1 MAKTL
6 MFGEGVDGPSGLVAR
21 TQGTGLRF
29 SEWMFLVGMG
39 WGYFFSI
46 SNPIFGIPLQIT
58 FLRHFPLMMLM
69 PALALQ
75 LVGVGLYARRVNLS
89 GILLVLWPMILLAS
103 WVTAGSLWARYIEDV
118 DDTFL
123 TFGIYA
129 LLLPLFA
136 MVPARPEAHRA
147 WIKAIIALWLIFAFA
162 ALIGE
167 LARLPAS
174 EKLHELEYLVV
185 APFLTLWFLRS
196 GLALKIL
203 AVLLV
208 LTAVIANYKLTGF
221 IIAAAG
227 FLYIAI
233 YTGWKRLEPSWR
245 AFYGM
250 AAVIVA
256 LAVSGALALAYFEF
270 RAFLPSGNPEVRL
283 NQYTQAWLQFL
294 NSPIWGSA
302 YMDGS
307 GEGYREAN
315 RLYNIPTHSDV
326 LDHLKHGGVLGL
338 GLFLLANFLLLRT
351 FVRAAR
357 ITQGDRLLNAYFTG
371 VSMFHVGA
379 FITFSL
385 NPLLLKGPYLVV
397 IFGNLGLA
405 LGLAL
410 VVLRPE
416 PDCKR

>member
-1 MAKTL
+1 MART
-6 MFGEGVDGPSGLVAR
+6 MMYGEGIDGPSGLVGRAK
-21 TQGTGLRF
+21 GTGLRF
-29 SEWMFLVGMG
+29 TEWMFLLGIG
-39 WGYFFSI
+39 WAYFFSI
-46 SNPIFGIPLQIT
+46 SNPLFGIPLQIT
-58 FLRHFPLMMLM
+58 FLRHVPLMMLM

-75 LVGVGLYARRVNLS
+75 LVGVGLYARRVNMG
-89 GILLVLWPMILLAS
+89 GILLVLWPLLLLAS
-103 WVTAGSLWARYIEDV
+103 WVTAGSLWAKYVEEV

-129 LLLPLFA
+129 LLVPFFA
-136 MVPARPEAHRA
+136 MVPARPEAFRS
-147 WIKAIIALWLIFAFA
+147 WIKAIITLWLVVAFA

-167 LARLPAS
+167 LARLPES
-174 EKLHELEYLVV
+174 ENLHELEYLVV
-185 APFLTLWFLRS
+185 APFLTMWFLRP
-196 GLALKIL
+196 GIILKIL
-203 AVLLV
+203 AIVLV
-208 LTAVIANYKLTGF
+208 LIAVIANYKLTGF

-227 FLYIAI
+227 FLYIAV
-233 YTGWKRLEPSWR
+233 YTGWKRLERSWR
-245 AFYGM
+245 AFYIVLAIT
-250 AAVIVA
+250 AAI
-256 LAVSGALALAYFEF
+256 AVSGALALAYFEF

-294 NSPIWGSA
+294 NSPIWGSS
-302 YMDGS
+302 YLDGS

-338 GLFLLANFLLLRT
+338 GLFLLANFLLLKT
-351 FVRAAR
+351 YICAA
-357 ITQGDRLLNAYFTG
+357 IATKGDRLVNAYFTG
-371 VSMFHVGA
+371 ISMFHVGA

-410 VVLRPE
+410 AVSKSGTERT
-416 PDCKR
+416 R